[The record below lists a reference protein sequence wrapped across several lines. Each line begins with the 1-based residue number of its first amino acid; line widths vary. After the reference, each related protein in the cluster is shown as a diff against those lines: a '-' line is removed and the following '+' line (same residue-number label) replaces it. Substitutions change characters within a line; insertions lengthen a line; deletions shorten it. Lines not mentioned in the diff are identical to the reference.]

1 MTQNKM
7 GMAMRGDGI
16 VRFGLLEKG
25 RAAASG
31 NFRDYGIALIVFA
44 SIAFC
49 LHLDADST
57 LAFQDLL
64 GVCAWVFLF
73 ALLRGESRLVQ
84 AQVLVAVAFAT
95 VGEHFASPY
104 MEGYIYRFHNVPAY
118 VPPGHGMV
126 YLTAVALARSE
137 LFKRNLKAIT
147 AMVLTAGGLWT
158 IWGLTGAAQKDAVG
172 ALLFVV
178 FVLFVLFGRSPGVYL
193 GAFFVTTWLE
203 LIGVSYGNWRWVPID
218 PVLELPQGNPPS
230 GVAAWYCLVDAV
242 ALGTAPA
249 VVKGFI
255 WMQAALWKRYLYP
268 EVVPRLLF
276 APHLQQDY
284 IPALAPVVLS

>member
-1 MTQNKM
+1 
-7 GMAMRGDGI
+7 MRGNET

-25 RAAASG
+25 EAAATG

-44 SIAFC
+44 SIALC
-49 LHLDADST
+49 LHLDADAT
-57 LAFQDLL
+57 LAFQNLL
-64 GVCAWVFLF
+64 GVFAWIFLF
-73 ALLRGESRLVQ
+73 ALLRGESGLVR

-137 LFKRNLKAIT
+137 FFQRKLKAIT
-147 AMVLTAGGLWT
+147 ATVLTAGGLWT
-158 IWGLTGAAQKDAVG
+158 IWGLTGAAQKDVVG

-218 PVLELPQGNPPS
+218 PVLQLPQGNPPS

-242 ALGTAPA
+242 ALGAAPA
-249 VVKGFI
+249 VVRSFRRA
-255 WMQAALWKRYLYP
+255 QAALWKRYFYP
-268 EVVPRLLF
+268 RLVPRLLVI
-276 APHLQQDY
+276 PHLQQDY
-284 IPALAPVVLS
+284 LPVLVPVVLS